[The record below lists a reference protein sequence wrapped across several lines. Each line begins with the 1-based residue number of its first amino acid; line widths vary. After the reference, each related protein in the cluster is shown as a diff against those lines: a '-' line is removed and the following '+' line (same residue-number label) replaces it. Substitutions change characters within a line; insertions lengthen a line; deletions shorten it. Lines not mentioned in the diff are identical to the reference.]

1 MILLDTN
8 ILLRS
13 KHIQS
18 SQYEEVTSKLV
29 DLLYQGN
36 ILAVATQSIYE
47 FYTVATRPINVNGL
61 GLNKEV
67 CLQEIQDIIT
77 TYELLLENEYLFNY
91 WKNLTQSYEIQGKAS
106 HDARLVAIM
115 QAYQIK
121 RIYTLNGKDFRKF
134 NDIIEIIE

>member
-77 TYELLLENEYLFNY
+77 TYELLLENEHLFNY